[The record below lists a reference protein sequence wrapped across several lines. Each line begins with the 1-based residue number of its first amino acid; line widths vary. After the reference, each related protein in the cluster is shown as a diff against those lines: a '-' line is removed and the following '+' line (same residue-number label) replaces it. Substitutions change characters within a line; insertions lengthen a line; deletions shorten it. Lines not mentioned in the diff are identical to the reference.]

1 MKSFKEWLVEAQV
14 VAPAQNQQA
23 TTVTK
28 NVIGLTT
35 TNPPN
40 PPNPLMVKAL
50 TDITKAFGDL
60 KKVSGDF
67 RKFSG
72 A

>member
-35 TNPPN
+35 TNPPS
-40 PPNPLMVKAL
+40 PKMIKAL
-50 TDITKAFGDL
+50 TDITKAFVDL
-60 KKVSGDF
+60 KKA
-67 RKFSG
+67 SG
-72 A
+72 AP

>member
-14 VAPAQNQQA
+14 VAPAQNPPA

-35 TNPPN
+35 TN

-60 KKVSGDF
+60 KK
-67 RKFSG
+67 FSG
-72 A
+72 NFKNLSGA

>member
-14 VAPAQNQQA
+14 VAPAQNPPA

-40 PPNPLMVKAL
+40 PQTRGALKSIVDAFGLLKKAL
-50 TDITKAFGDL
+50 
-60 KKVSGDF
+60 
-67 RKFSG
+67 G